1 MAAAAAAAGGPPPH
15 RLEVAGLLKAPA
27 FHVAKKA
34 AESLK
39 KSFPT
44 KFAEPIILPLMEF
57 AWNEYLQEKKKELRG
72 EMWAYPARVMCFTD
86 GQLLG
91 DEDALLAWSS
101 EKWDYKDPKPKAF
114 YEAVAS
120 DFCINYL
127 QNPKHDFAYLD
138 IAIQDE
144 AIGRLVFE
152 LFSSECPKTC
162 TNFQTL
168 CTGSAGISP
177 SGVRLHYKDSAFHRL
192 VKNGWLQGGDITSGK
207 GDGGESI
214 YGPTFE
220 DENFSVSHKRRG
232 TLGMAN
238 KGRHS
243 NGSQFYITLQ
253 PAPYLDRKYVAFGQ
267 LIEGTE
273 VLQKLEEVATCN
285 ERPVVDCKIMDCGV
299 LYL

>member
-220 DENFSVSHKRRG
+220 GN
-232 TLGMAN
+232 
-238 KGRHS
+238 
-243 NGSQFYITLQ
+243 
-253 PAPYLDRKYVAFGQ
+253 
-267 LIEGTE
+267 
-273 VLQKLEEVATCN
+273 
-285 ERPVVDCKIMDCGV
+285 
-299 LYL
+299 